1 MRERWMD
8 HRSRSLAVLLVVLIV
23 AMVPA
28 GAVQSQDKK
37 PIVIAVPVGLSGVNS
52 VVAPAVVQSGEL
64 AVEEINAKGGV
75 LGRKLQLVPLDD
87 ESGPAGAVKA
97 FNTAIRQ
104 HKADTIITMETS
116 AARNAGAP
124 IAERAKTLFIYTSFY
139 EGRACGKNL
148 FINAWVPEQ
157 VVPPLIKFMTDEK
170 KVKKWFAVG
179 SDYAFGR
186 GMIEAAKSTIKGAG
200 GTILGEEYQPLQ
212 QSDWTAIIS
221 KIRAANPDGIIYSTS
236 GGGPNIDFMKQFKA
250 AGLTMPV
257 GSLSIDELTAEAG
270 GNAAEGVYYTGDYF
284 TGLDNPENKKFLDA
298 MKKKFGAN
306 LKTPNSLSEP
316 EYDGIYA
323 YAMAVEKAGTTDVD
337 KLLQVL
343 PMIVFKGPRGQVRMN
358 KQHHAPLPVYL
369 AQVQADGKTKVLKS
383 FGLVD
388 PGNQCPNLK

>member
-1 MRERWMD
+1 MLG
-8 HRSRSLAVLLVVLIV
+8 LATLSGD
-23 AMVPA
+23 AA
-28 GAVQSQDKK
+28 AQSADKQ

-52 VVAPAVVQSGEL
+52 VVAPAVVQSAEL
-64 AVEEINAKGGV
+64 AVEELNAKGGIM
-75 LGRKLQLVPLDD
+75 GRPVKLIPLDD

-104 HKADTIITMETS
+104 HKADVIITMETS

-124 IAERAKTLFIYTSFY
+124 IADRAKTLFIYTSFY
-139 EGRACGKNL
+139 EGRACGKYL
-148 FINAWVPEQ
+148 YVNAWVPEQ
-157 VVPPLIKFMTDEK
+157 IVSPLVKFMTNEK
-170 KVKKWFAVG
+170 KVKKWFVLG

-186 GMIEAAKSTIKGAG
+186 GLIEPARKMITQLG

-221 KIRAANPDGIIYSTS
+221 KIRAANPDGIMYATS

-250 AGLTMPV
+250 AGLKMPV
-257 GSLSIDELTAEAG
+257 GSLSIDELTAEQG
-270 GNAAEGVYYTGDYF
+270 GNAAEGVYYTADYF
-284 TGLDNPENKKFLDA
+284 TSIDNAENKTFLEA

-316 EYDGIYA
+316 EYDGIHA
-323 YAMAVEKAGTTDVD
+323 YAMAVEKAKSTDAD
-337 KLLQVL
+337 KVAAVL
-343 PMIVFKGPRGQVRMN
+343 PTIVFKGPRGAVQMN

-369 AQVQADGKTKVLKS
+369 AQVQADGKTKIIQS

>member
-1 MRERWMD
+1 MLG
-8 HRSRSLAVLLVVLIV
+8 LATLSGGT
-23 AMVPA
+23 A
-28 GAVQSQDKK
+28 QSAEKQ

-52 VVAPAVVQSGEL
+52 VVAPAVVQSAEL
-64 AVEEINAKGGV
+64 AVEELNAKGGIM
-75 LGRKLQLVPLDD
+75 GRPVKLMPLDD

-104 HKADTIITMETS
+104 HKADAIITMETS

-124 IAERAKTLFIYTSFY
+124 IADRAKTLFIYTSFY
-139 EGRACGKNL
+139 EGRACGKYL
-148 FINAWVPEQ
+148 YVNAWVPEQ
-157 VVPPLIKFMTDEK
+157 IVPPLVKFMTDEK
-170 KVKKWFAVG
+170 KVKKWFVLG

-186 GMIEAAKSTIKGAG
+186 GLIEPAKKTITELG

-221 KIRAANPDGIIYSTS
+221 KIRAANPDGIMYATS

-250 AGLTMPV
+250 AGLKMPV
-257 GSLSIDELTAEAG
+257 GSLSIDELTAEQG

-284 TGLDNPENKKFLDA
+284 TGIDNAENKTFLEA
-298 MKKKFGAN
+298 MKKKFGTN

-316 EYDGIYA
+316 EYDGIHA
-323 YAMAVEKAGTTDVD
+323 YAMAVEKAKSTDAD
-337 KLLQVL
+337 KVAAVL
-343 PMIVFKGPRGQVRMN
+343 PTIVFKGPRGPVQMN

-369 AQVQADGKTKVLKS
+369 AQVQADGKTKIIKS

>member
-1 MRERWMD
+1 MRERWGA
-8 HRSRSLAVLLVVLIV
+8 LTAVLGAAAL
-23 AMVPA
+23 AMLPA
-28 GAVQSQDKK
+28 GAKSAEKK
-37 PIVIAVPVGLSGVNS
+37 PIVIAIPVGLSGVNS
-52 VVAPAVVQSGEL
+52 VVAPAVVQSAEL
-64 AVEEINAKGGV
+64 AEEEINARGGV
-75 LGRKLQLVPLDD
+75 LGRPLKVVPLDD

-104 HKADTIITMETS
+104 HKADAIITMETS

-124 IAERAKTLFIYTSFY
+124 IADRAKTLFIYTSFY
-139 EGRACGKNL
+139 EGRACGKYL
-148 FINAWVPEQ
+148 FVNAWVPEQ
-157 VVPPLIKFMTDEK
+157 IVPPLIRFMTDEK
-170 KVKKWFAVG
+170 KVKRWFAVG

-186 GMIEAAKSTIKGAG
+186 GMIDAAKKTTQELG
-200 GTILGEEYQPLQ
+200 GTIVGEEFQPLQ

-250 AGLTMPV
+250 AGLKMPV

-284 TGLDNPENKKFLDA
+284 TGIDNPENKKFLAA
-298 MKKKFGAN
+298 MRKKFGAN
-306 LKTPNSLSEP
+306 LKTPNSLSQP
-316 EYDGIYA
+316 QYDGVHA
-323 YAMAVEKAGTTDVD
+323 YAMAVEKAGTTDID
-337 KLLQVL
+337 KVVQLL
-343 PMIVFKGPRGQVRMN
+343 PTIVFKGPRGAVQMN

-369 AQVQADGKTKVLKS
+369 AQVQADGKTKILKD

>member
-1 MRERWMD
+1 MRKSVRTLVALELILG
-8 HRSRSLAVLLVVLIV
+8 LAMLSG
-23 AMVPA
+23 
-28 GAVQSQDKK
+28 GAAQSAEAQAQ

-52 VVAPAVVQSGEL
+52 VVAPAVVQSAEL
-64 AVEEINAKGGV
+64 AVEELNAKGGIM
-75 LGRKLQLVPLDD
+75 GRPVKLMPLDD

-104 HKADTIITMETS
+104 HKADAIITMETS

-124 IAERAKTLFIYTSFY
+124 IADRAKTLFIYTSFY
-139 EGRACGKNL
+139 EGRACGKYL
-148 FINAWVPEQ
+148 YVNAWVPEQ
-157 VVPPLIKFMTDEK
+157 IVAPLVKFMTDEK
-170 KVKKWFAVG
+170 KVKKWFVLG

-186 GMIEAAKSTIKGAG
+186 GLIEPAKKAIAGLG

-221 KIRAANPDGIIYSTS
+221 KIRAANPDGIMYATS

-257 GSLSIDELTAEAG
+257 GSLSIDELTAEQG

-284 TGLDNPENKKFLDA
+284 TGIDNAENKTFLEA

-316 EYDGIYA
+316 QYDGIHA
-323 YAMAVEKAGTTDVD
+323 YAMAVEKAKSTDAD
-337 KLLQVL
+337 KVAAVL
-343 PMIVFKGPRGQVRMN
+343 PTIVFKGPRGAVQMN

-369 AQVQADGKTKVLKS
+369 AQVQADGKTKIIKS

>member
-1 MRERWMD
+1 MPKVYWIQ
-8 HRSRSLAVLLVVLIV
+8 SLPMLAFVMLV
-23 AMVPA
+23 ASPA
-28 GAVQSQDKK
+28 QAQEKK
-37 PIVIAVPVGLSGVNS
+37 PVVVAIPVGLSGVNS
-52 VVAPAVVQSGEL
+52 VVAPAVVQSAEL
-64 AVEEINAKGGV
+64 AADELNANGGI
-75 LGRKLQLVPLDD
+75 LGQPVKVVPLDD

-97 FNTAIRQ
+97 FNTGIHQ
-104 HKADTIITMETS
+104 DKSDVIITMETS

-124 IAERAKTLFIYTSFY
+124 IAERAKVPFIYTSFY
-139 EGRACGKNL
+139 EGRACGEYL
-148 FINAWVPEQ
+148 FVNAWVPEQ

-170 KVKKWFAVG
+170 KVKRWFAVG

-186 GMIEAAKSTIKGAG
+186 GMIEAAKKTIKDEG

-250 AGLTMPV
+250 AGLKMPV

-284 TGLDNPENKKFLDA
+284 TGLDNAANKAFLDA
-298 MKKKFGAN
+298 MKKKFGAG

-316 EYDGIYA
+316 QYDGVYT
-323 YAMAVEKAGTTDVD
+323 YAMAVEKAGSADVD
-337 KLLQVL
+337 KVAQVL
-343 PMIVFKGPRGQVRMN
+343 PGIVFKGPRGAVQMN

-369 AQVQADGKTKVLKS
+369 AQVQGDGKTKVLKS

>member
-1 MRERWMD
+1 VALELMLG
-8 HRSRSLAVLLVVLIV
+8 LAMLSG
-23 AMVPA
+23 
-28 GAVQSQDKK
+28 GAAQSAEKQ

-52 VVAPAVVQSGEL
+52 VVAPAVVQSAEL
-64 AVEEINAKGGV
+64 AVEELNAKGGIM
-75 LGRKLQLVPLDD
+75 GRPVKLIPLDD

-104 HKADTIITMETS
+104 HKADVIITMETS

-124 IAERAKTLFIYTSFY
+124 IADRGKTLFIYTSFY
-139 EGRACGKNL
+139 EGRACGKYL
-148 FINAWVPEQ
+148 YVNAWVPEQ
-157 VVPPLIKFMTDEK
+157 IVSPLVKFMTNEK
-170 KVKKWFAVG
+170 KVKKWFVLG

-186 GMIEAAKSTIKGAG
+186 GLIEPAKKMITQLG

-221 KIRAANPDGIIYSTS
+221 KIRAANPDGIMYATS

-250 AGLTMPV
+250 AGLKMPV
-257 GSLSIDELTAEAG
+257 GSLSIDELTAEQG
-270 GNAAEGVYYTGDYF
+270 GNAAEGVYYTADYF
-284 TGLDNPENKKFLDA
+284 TSIDNAENKTFLEA

-316 EYDGIYA
+316 EYDGIHA
-323 YAMAVEKAGTTDVD
+323 YAMAVEKAKSTDAD
-337 KLLQVL
+337 KVAAVL
-343 PMIVFKGPRGQVRMN
+343 PTIVFKGPRGAVQMN
-358 KQHHAPLPVYL
+358 KEHHAPLPVYL
-369 AQVQADGKTKVLKS
+369 AQVQADGKTKIIQS

>member
-1 MRERWMD
+1 MRKSGRGQ
-8 HRSRSLAVLLVVLIV
+8 RARSLMVLFAGLGLAAAV
-23 AMVPA
+23 A
-28 GAVQSQDKK
+28 GSADSADKK

-52 VVAPAVVQSGEL
+52 VVAPAVVQSGQL

-75 LGRKLQLVPLDD
+75 LGRKLELVPLDD
-87 ESGPAGAVKA
+87 ESGPSGAVKA

-104 HKADTIITMETS
+104 HKADAIITMETS

-124 IAERAKTLFIYTSFY
+124 IADRAKTLYIYTSFY
-139 EGRACGKNL
+139 EGKACGKYL
-148 FINAWVPEQ
+148 YVNAWVPEQ
-157 VVPPLIKFMTDEK
+157 VVPPLIKYLSDEK

-186 GMIEAAKSTIKGAG
+186 GMIEAAKKTITGMG

-221 KIRAANPDGIIYSTS
+221 KIKAANPDGIIYSTS

-284 TGLDNPENKKFLDA
+284 TGLDNAENKAFLEA

-316 EYDGIYA
+316 QYDGVYA
-323 YAMAVEKAGTTDVD
+323 YAMAIEKAGGTEVD
-337 KLLQVL
+337 KVAQVL
-343 PMIVFKGPRGQVRMN
+343 PSIVFKGPRGAVQMN

-369 AQVQADGKTKVLKS
+369 AQVQGDGKTKVLKS

>member
-1 MRERWMD
+1 
-8 HRSRSLAVLLVVLIV
+8 VVLIV
-23 AMVPA
+23 ATLPG
-28 GAVQSQDKK
+28 GAVQSADKK

-64 AVEEINAKGGV
+64 AVEELNAKGGI
-75 LGRKLQLVPLDD
+75 LGRKVELVPLDD

-97 FNTAIRQ
+97 FNTAIHQ
-104 HKADTIITMETS
+104 NKADAIITMETS

-124 IAERAKTLFIYTSFY
+124 IAERSKTLFIYTSFY
-139 EGRACGKNL
+139 EGRACGKHL
-148 FINAWVPEQ
+148 FVNAWVPEQ
-157 VVPPLIKFMTDEK
+157 VVPPLIRFMTDEK

-186 GMIEAAKSTIKGAG
+186 GMIEAAKKTIKGAG

-250 AGLTMPV
+250 AGLKMPV

-284 TGLDNPENKKFLDA
+284 TGLDNPQNKAFLEAMNKKF
-298 MKKKFGAN
+298 GTS

-316 EYDGIYA
+316 EYDGIHA

-337 KLLQVL
+337 KLVQML
-343 PMIVFKGPRGQVRMN
+343 PTIVFTGPRGQVQMN

-388 PGNQCPNLK
+388 PGTQCPTLK

>member
-1 MRERWMD
+1 MRKS
-8 HRSRSLAVLLVVLIV
+8 SRTLVALELMLGLAMLSG
-23 AMVPA
+23 
-28 GAVQSQDKK
+28 GAAQSAEKQ

-52 VVAPAVVQSGEL
+52 VVAPAVVQSAEL
-64 AVEEINAKGGV
+64 AVEELNAKGGIM
-75 LGRKLQLVPLDD
+75 GRPVKLMPLDD

-104 HKADTIITMETS
+104 HKADVIITMETS

-124 IAERAKTLFIYTSFY
+124 IADRGKTLFIYTSFY
-139 EGRACGKNL
+139 EGRACGKYL
-148 FINAWVPEQ
+148 YVNAWVPEQ
-157 VVPPLIKFMTDEK
+157 IVSPLVKFMTNEK
-170 KVKKWFAVG
+170 KVKKWFVLG

-186 GMIEAAKSTIKGAG
+186 GLIEPAKKMITQLG

-221 KIRAANPDGIIYSTS
+221 KIRAANPDGIMYATS

-250 AGLTMPV
+250 AGLKMPV
-257 GSLSIDELTAEAG
+257 GSLSIDELTAEQG
-270 GNAAEGVYYTGDYF
+270 GNAAEGVYYTADYF
-284 TGLDNPENKKFLDA
+284 TSIDNAENKTFLEA

-316 EYDGIYA
+316 EYDGIHA
-323 YAMAVEKAGTTDVD
+323 YAMAVEKAKSTDAD
-337 KLLQVL
+337 KVAAVL
-343 PMIVFKGPRGQVRMN
+343 PTIVFKGPRGAVQMN
-358 KQHHAPLPVYL
+358 KEHHAPLPVYL
-369 AQVQADGKTKVLKS
+369 AQVQADGKTKIIQS

>member
-1 MRERWMD
+1 MRKSPRTLVA
-8 HRSRSLAVLLVVLIV
+8 LALMLGL
-23 AMVPA
+23 ATLSG
-28 GAVQSQDKK
+28 GAAAQSADKQ

-52 VVAPAVVQSGEL
+52 VVAPAVVQSAEL
-64 AVEEINAKGGV
+64 AVEELNAKGGIM
-75 LGRKLQLVPLDD
+75 GRPVKLIPLDD

-104 HKADTIITMETS
+104 HKADVIITMETS

-124 IAERAKTLFIYTSFY
+124 IADRAKTLFIYTSFY
-139 EGRACGKNL
+139 EGRACGKYL
-148 FINAWVPEQ
+148 YVNAWVPEQ
-157 VVPPLIKFMTDEK
+157 IVSPLVKFMTNEK
-170 KVKKWFAVG
+170 KVKKWFVLG

-186 GMIEAAKSTIKGAG
+186 GLIEPAKKMITQLG

-221 KIRAANPDGIIYSTS
+221 KIRAANPDGIMYATS

-250 AGLTMPV
+250 AGLKMPV
-257 GSLSIDELTAEAG
+257 GSLSIDELTAEQG
-270 GNAAEGVYYTGDYF
+270 GNAAEGVYYTADYF
-284 TGLDNPENKKFLDA
+284 TSIDNAENKTFLEA

-316 EYDGIYA
+316 EYDGIHA
-323 YAMAVEKAGTTDVD
+323 YAMAVEKAKSTDAD
-337 KLLQVL
+337 KVAAVL
-343 PMIVFKGPRGQVRMN
+343 PTIVFKGPRGAVQMN

-369 AQVQADGKTKVLKS
+369 AQVQADGKTKIIQS

>member
-1 MRERWMD
+1 MRQMWAGRA
-8 HRSRSLAVLLVVLIV
+8 RSVVAVVVVLGM
-23 AMVPA
+23 AMLPG
-28 GAVQSQDKK
+28 GAVQSQEKK
-37 PIVIAVPVGLSGVNS
+37 AIVITIPVGLSGVNS
-52 VVAPAVVQSGEL
+52 VVAPAVVQSAEL
-64 AVEEINAKGGV
+64 AAEEINAKGGV
-75 LGRKLQLVPLDD
+75 LGRKIQVIPLDD

-104 HKADTIITMETS
+104 HKTAAIITMETS

-124 IAERAKTLFIYTSFY
+124 IADKTNTLFIYTSFY
-139 EGRACGKNL
+139 EGKACGKNL
-148 FINAWVPEQ
+148 YINAWVPEQ

-186 GMIEAAKSTIKGAG
+186 GMIESAKATIKGMG
-200 GTILGEEYQPLQ
+200 GTLVGEEYQPLQ

-250 AGLTMPV
+250 AGLKMPV

-284 TGLDNPENKKFLDA
+284 TGLDNPENKAFLDA
-298 MKKKFGAN
+298 MKKKFGAG

-316 EYDGIYA
+316 EYDGVYA
-323 YAMAVEKAGTTDVD
+323 YAMAVEKAGSTDTD
-337 KLLQVL
+337 KVAKVL
-343 PMIVFKGPRGQVRMN
+343 PNIVFKGPRGQVQMN

-369 AQVQADGKTKVLKS
+369 AQVQADGKTKVLKG
-383 FGLVD
+383 FGLID

>member
-1 MRERWMD
+1 MNGRRKFQP
-8 HRSRSLAVLLVVLIV
+8 RRALLGLVTAIGLATLSVGS
-23 AMVPA
+23 A
-28 GAVQSQDKK
+28 QSADQK

-52 VVAPAVVQSGEL
+52 VVAPAVVQSAEL
-64 AVEEINAKGGV
+64 AVEELNAKGGI
-75 LGRKLQLVPLDD
+75 LGRKVQLVPLDD

-124 IAERAKTLFIYTSFY
+124 IAERAKTLYIYTSFY
-139 EGRACGKNL
+139 EGRACGPTL
-148 FINAWVPEQ
+148 FVNAWVPEQ
-157 VVPPLIKFMTDEK
+157 VVPPLVKFMTDEK

-186 GMIEAAKSTIKGAG
+186 GMIDAAKKTIKEAG
-200 GTILGEEYQPLQ
+200 GSLVGEEYQPLQ

-221 KIRAANPDGIIYSTS
+221 KIRAANPDGLIYSTS

-250 AGLTMPV
+250 SGLKIPV

-270 GNAAEGVYYTGDYF
+270 GGAAEGVYYTGDYF

-298 MKKKFGAN
+298 MRKKFGAN

-316 EYDGIYA
+316 QYDGIHA
-323 YAMAVEKAGTTDVD
+323 YAMAVEKAKSTDLD
-337 KLLQVL
+337 KVVSVL
-343 PMIVFKGPRGQVRMN
+343 PTVVFKGPRGDVQMN
-358 KQHHAPLPVYL
+358 KQHHAPLPIYL

-388 PGNQCPNLK
+388 PGNQCPKLK

>member
-1 MRERWMD
+1 MGTVRRA
-8 HRSRSLAVLLVVLIV
+8 RGVRSLAVLLAVLG
-23 AMVPA
+23 AALSSA
-28 GAVQSQDKK
+28 GTVDSADKK
-37 PIVIAVPVGLSGVNS
+37 AIVIAVPVGLSGVNS

-64 AVEEINAKGGV
+64 AAEEINAKGGV
-75 LGRKLQLVPLDD
+75 LGRKLEVIPLDD
-87 ESGPAGAVKA
+87 ESGPSGAVKA

-104 HKADTIITMETS
+104 HKADAIITMETS

-124 IAERAKTLFIYTSFY
+124 IADRAKTLYIYTSFY
-139 EGRACGKNL
+139 EGRACGKYL
-148 FINAWVPEQ
+148 YVNAWVPEQ
-157 VVPPLIKFMTDEK
+157 VVPPLIKFMADEK

-186 GMIEAAKSTIKGAG
+186 GMIDAAKKTIKSGG
-200 GTILGEEYQPLQ
+200 GTLVGEEYQPLQ

-250 AGLTMPV
+250 AGLTIPV

-284 TGLDNPENKKFLDA
+284 TGLDNAENKAFLEA

-316 EYDGIYA
+316 QYDGIYA
-323 YAMAVEKAGTTDVD
+323 YAMAVEKAASTDVD
-337 KLLQVL
+337 KVAQVL
-343 PMIVFKGPRGQVRMN
+343 PSIVFKGPRGAVQMN

-383 FGLVD
+383 FGLID

>member
-1 MRERWMD
+1 MLG
-8 HRSRSLAVLLVVLIV
+8 LAMLSG
-23 AMVPA
+23 
-28 GAVQSQDKK
+28 GAAPLAEAQGP

-52 VVAPAVVQSGEL
+52 VVAPAVVQSAEL
-64 AVEEINAKGGV
+64 AVEELNAKGGIM
-75 LGRKLQLVPLDD
+75 GRPVKLMPLDD

-104 HKADTIITMETS
+104 HKADAIITMETS

-124 IAERAKTLFIYTSFY
+124 IADRAKTLFIYTSFY
-139 EGRACGKNL
+139 EGRACGKYL
-148 FINAWVPEQ
+148 YVNAWVPEQ
-157 VVPPLIKFMTDEK
+157 IVSPFVKSMTTEK
-170 KVKKWFAVG
+170 KVKKWFVLG

-186 GMIEAAKSTIKGAG
+186 GLIEPAKKTITAMG

-221 KIRAANPDGIIYSTS
+221 KIRAANPDGIMYATS

-250 AGLTMPV
+250 AGLKMPV
-257 GSLSIDELTAEAG
+257 GSLSIDELTAEQG

-284 TGLDNPENKKFLDA
+284 TGIDNAENKTFLEA

-306 LKTPNSLSEP
+306 LKTPNSLSQP
-316 EYDGIYA
+316 QYDGIHA
-323 YAMAVEKAGTTDVD
+323 YAMAVEKAKSTDAD
-337 KLLQVL
+337 KVAAVL
-343 PMIVFKGPRGQVRMN
+343 PTIVFKGPRGAVQMN

-369 AQVQADGKTKVLKS
+369 AQVQADGKTKIIKS

>member
-1 MRERWMD
+1 MRKS
-8 HRSRSLAVLLVVLIV
+8 SRTLVALKLMLGF
-23 AMVPA
+23 AMLSG
-28 GAVQSQDKK
+28 GAAQSAEAQAQA
-37 PIVIAVPVGLSGVNS
+37 IVIAVPVGLSGVNS
-52 VVAPAVVQSGEL
+52 VVAPAVVQSAEL
-64 AVEEINAKGGV
+64 AVDELNAKGGIM
-75 LGRKLQLVPLDD
+75 GRPVKLMPLDD

-104 HKADTIITMETS
+104 HKADAIITMETS

-124 IAERAKTLFIYTSFY
+124 IADRAKTLFIYTSFY
-139 EGRACGKNL
+139 EGRACGKYL
-148 FINAWVPEQ
+148 YVNAWVPEQ
-157 VVPPLIKFMTDEK
+157 IVSPLVKFMTDEK
-170 KVKKWFAVG
+170 KVKKWFVLG

-186 GMIEAAKSTIKGAG
+186 GLIEPAKKTITALG

-221 KIRAANPDGIIYSTS
+221 KIRAANPDGIMYATS

-250 AGLTMPV
+250 AGLKMPV
-257 GSLSIDELTAEAG
+257 GSLSIDELTAEQG

-284 TGLDNPENKKFLDA
+284 TAIDNPENKTFLDA

-316 EYDGIYA
+316 EYDGIHA
-323 YAMAVEKAGTTDVD
+323 YAMAVEKAKSTDAD
-337 KLLQVL
+337 KVAAVL
-343 PMIVFKGPRGQVRMN
+343 PTIIFKGPRGAVQMN

-369 AQVQADGKTKVLKS
+369 AQVQADGKTKIIKS

>member
-1 MRERWMD
+1 MLG
-8 HRSRSLAVLLVVLIV
+8 LAMLSG
-23 AMVPA
+23 
-28 GAVQSQDKK
+28 GASQSAEKQ

-52 VVAPAVVQSGEL
+52 VVAPAVVQSAEL
-64 AVEEINAKGGV
+64 AVEELNAKGGIM
-75 LGRKLQLVPLDD
+75 GRPVKLMPLDD

-104 HKADTIITMETS
+104 HKADVIITMETS

-124 IAERAKTLFIYTSFY
+124 IADRAKTLFIYTSFY
-139 EGRACGKNL
+139 EGRACGKYL
-148 FINAWVPEQ
+148 YVNAWVPEQ
-157 VVPPLIKFMTDEK
+157 IVSPLVKFMTNEK
-170 KVKKWFAVG
+170 KVKKWFVLG

-186 GMIEAAKSTIKGAG
+186 GLIEPAKKMITQLG

-221 KIRAANPDGIIYSTS
+221 KIRAANPDGIMYATS

-250 AGLTMPV
+250 AGLKMPV
-257 GSLSIDELTAEAG
+257 GSLSIDELTAEQG
-270 GNAAEGVYYTGDYF
+270 GNAAEGVYYTADYF
-284 TGLDNPENKKFLDA
+284 TSIDNAENKTFLEA

-316 EYDGIYA
+316 EYDGIHA
-323 YAMAVEKAGTTDVD
+323 YAMAVEKAKSTDAD
-337 KLLQVL
+337 KVAAVL
-343 PMIVFKGPRGQVRMN
+343 PTIVFKGPRGAVQMN
-358 KQHHAPLPVYL
+358 KEHHAPLPVYL
-369 AQVQADGKTKVLKS
+369 AQVQADGKTKIIQS

>member
-1 MRERWMD
+1 MRVMGSAGA
-8 HRSRSLAVLLVVLIV
+8 RSVVTLSAVLGLVMM
-23 AMVPA
+23 AA
-28 GAVQSQDKK
+28 GAGQSQDKK
-37 PIVIAVPVGLSGVNS
+37 PIVIAIPVGLSGVNS
-52 VVAPAVVQSGEL
+52 VVAPAVVQSAEL
-64 AVEEINAKGGV
+64 AAEEINAKGGV
-75 LGRKLQLVPLDD
+75 LGRKIQVIPLDD

-104 HKADTIITMETS
+104 HKADAIITMETS

-124 IAERAKTLFIYTSFY
+124 IAEKAKVLYIYTSFY
-139 EGRACGKNL
+139 EGKACGKNL
-148 FINAWVPEQ
+148 FVNAWVPEQ
-157 VVPPLIKFMTDEK
+157 VVPPLIKFMSDEL

-186 GMIEAAKSTIKGAG
+186 GMIESAKATIKKGG
-200 GTILGEEYQPLQ
+200 GTLLGEEYQPLQ

-250 AGLTMPV
+250 AGLKMPV

-284 TGLDNPENKKFLDA
+284 TGLDNPENKAFLDA

-316 EYDGIYA
+316 QYDGIYA
-323 YAMAVEKAGTTDVD
+323 YAMAVEKAGGTETDKVA
-337 KLLQVL
+337 KVL
-343 PMIVFKGPRGQVRMN
+343 PTIVFKGPRGQVQMN

-369 AQVQADGKTKVLKS
+369 AQVQADGKTKVLKN

-388 PGNQCPNLK
+388 PGQQCPNLK

>member
-1 MRERWMD
+1 VTAA
-8 HRSRSLAVLLVVLIV
+8 LAVLALATL
-23 AMVPA
+23 PA
-28 GAVQSQDKK
+28 GAEAAEKK
-37 PIVIAVPVGLSGVNS
+37 PIIIAIPVGLSGVNS
-52 VVAPAVVQSGEL
+52 VVAPAVVQSAEL
-64 AVEEINAKGGV
+64 AAEEINAKGGV
-75 LGRKLQLVPLDD
+75 LGRKLEVVPLDD

-97 FNTAIRQ
+97 FNTATRQ
-104 HKADTIITMETS
+104 HKADAIITMETS

-139 EGRACGKNL
+139 EGRACGRYL
-148 FINAWVPEQ
+148 FVNAWVPEQ
-157 VVPPLIKFMTDEK
+157 IVPPLIKFMTDEK

-186 GMIEAAKSTIKGAG
+186 GMIDAAKKSIKEVG
-200 GTILGEEYQPLQ
+200 GQILGEEYQPLQ

-250 AGLTMPV
+250 AGLKLPV

-270 GNAAEGVYYTGDYF
+270 GNAADGVYYTGDYF
-284 TGLDNPENKKFLDA
+284 TGIDNPENRKFLEA
-298 MKKKFGAN
+298 MNKKFGAN
-306 LKTPNSLSEP
+306 LKTPNSLSQP
-316 EYDGIYA
+316 QYDGVYA

-337 KLLQVL
+337 KVVPVL
-343 PMIVFKGPRGQVRMN
+343 PTIVFKGPRGPVQMN

>member
-1 MRERWMD
+1 MREHGSASSGTSSFDRRGPRRPPSIIPELQVAPAEPALERGTSDAGRGWRNGAAVRRGEGFSKGGSQM
-8 HRSRSLAVLLVVLIV
+8 RKAGRGRGMRSLAVLI
-23 AMVPA
+23 A
-28 GAVQSQDKK
+28 GLGLAALSVGAAHSADKK
-37 PIVIAVPVGLSGVNS
+37 AIVIAVPVGLSGVNS

-75 LGRKLQLVPLDD
+75 LGRKLELVPLDD
-87 ESGPAGAVKA
+87 ESGPSGAVKA

-104 HKADTIITMETS
+104 HKADAIITMETS

-124 IAERAKTLFIYTSFY
+124 IAERAKTRCHHAAVH
-139 EGRACGKNL
+139 EGRACGKYL
-148 FINAWVPEQ
+148 YVNAWVPEQ
-157 VVPPLIKFMTDEK
+157 VVPPLIKYLSDEK

-186 GMIEAAKSTIKGAG
+186 GMIEAAKKTIKGMG
-200 GTILGEEYQPLQ
+200 GSIVGEEFQPLQ

-221 KIRAANPDGIIYSTS
+221 KIKAANPDGIIYSTS

-284 TGLDNPENKKFLDA
+284 TGLDNAENKAFLEA
-298 MKKKFGAN
+298 MKKKFGGN

-316 EYDGIYA
+316 QYDGVYA
-323 YAMAVEKAGTTDVD
+323 YAMAIE
-337 KLLQVL
+337 
-343 PMIVFKGPRGQVRMN
+343 
-358 KQHHAPLPVYL
+358 
-369 AQVQADGKTKVLKS
+369 
-383 FGLVD
+383 
-388 PGNQCPNLK
+388 

>member
-1 MRERWMD
+1 MRKS
-8 HRSRSLAVLLVVLIV
+8 SRTLVALALILGV
-23 AMVPA
+23 AMLLG
-28 GAVQSQDKK
+28 GAAQSADKQ
-37 PIVIAVPVGLSGVNS
+37 PVVIAVPVGLSGVNS
-52 VVAPAVVQSGEL
+52 VVAPAVVQSAEL
-64 AVEEINAKGGV
+64 AVEELNAKGGIM
-75 LGRKLQLVPLDD
+75 GRPVKLMPLDD

-104 HKADTIITMETS
+104 HKADVIITMETS

-124 IAERAKTLFIYTSFY
+124 IADRAKTLFIYTSFY
-139 EGRACGKNL
+139 EGRACGKYL
-148 FINAWVPEQ
+148 YVNAWVPEQ
-157 VVPPLIKFMTDEK
+157 IVSPLVKFLTDEK
-170 KVKKWFAVG
+170 KVKKWFVLG

-186 GMIEAAKSTIKGAG
+186 GLIDPAKKMITQLG

-221 KIRAANPDGIIYSTS
+221 KIRAANPDGIMYATS

-250 AGLTMPV
+250 AGLKMPV
-257 GSLSIDELTAEAG
+257 GSLSIDELTAEQG
-270 GNAAEGVYYTGDYF
+270 GNAAEGVYYTADYF
-284 TGLDNPENKKFLDA
+284 TSIDNPENKTFLEA

-323 YAMAVEKAGTTDVD
+323 YAMAVEKAKSTDAD
-337 KLLQVL
+337 KVAAVL
-343 PMIVFKGPRGQVRMN
+343 PTIVFKGPRGAVQMN

-369 AQVQADGKTKVLKS
+369 AQVQADGKTKIIQS

>member
-1 MRERWMD
+1 MRKS
-8 HRSRSLAVLLVVLIV
+8 SRTLVALALMLGL
-23 AMVPA
+23 ATLSG
-28 GAVQSQDKK
+28 GAAQSAEKQ

-52 VVAPAVVQSGEL
+52 VVAPAVVQSAEL
-64 AVEEINAKGGV
+64 AVEELNAKGGIM
-75 LGRKLQLVPLDD
+75 GRPVKLMPLDD
-87 ESGPAGAVKA
+87 ESGPAGAAKA

-104 HKADTIITMETS
+104 HKADAIITMETS

-124 IAERAKTLFIYTSFY
+124 IADRAKTLFIYTSFY
-139 EGRACGKNL
+139 EGRACGKYL
-148 FINAWVPEQ
+148 YVNAWVPEQ
-157 VVPPLIKFMTDEK
+157 IVPPLVKFMTDEK
-170 KVKKWFAVG
+170 KVKKWFVLG

-186 GMIEAAKSTIKGAG
+186 GLIEPAKKTITELG

-221 KIRAANPDGIIYSTS
+221 KIRAANPDGIMYATS

-250 AGLTMPV
+250 AGLNMPV
-257 GSLSIDELTAEAG
+257 GSLSIDELTAEQG

-284 TGLDNPENKKFLDA
+284 TGIDNAENKTFLEA

-316 EYDGIYA
+316 EYDGIHA
-323 YAMAVEKAGTTDVD
+323 YAMAVEKAKSTDAD
-337 KLLQVL
+337 KVAAVL
-343 PMIVFKGPRGQVRMN
+343 PTIVFKGPRGPVQMN

-369 AQVQADGKTKVLKS
+369 AQVQADGKTKIIKS
-383 FGLVD
+383 LGLVD

>member
-1 MRERWMD
+1 MPGRGSGSSDTSSSSVPEQQEARYRGLEWRTASKKGERDMRERWVD

-157 VVPPLIKFMTDEK
+157 VVPPLVKFMTEGRRGRT
-170 KVKKWFAVG
+170 WFA
-179 SDYAFGR
+179 
-186 GMIEAAKSTIKGAG
+186 AA
-200 GTILGEEYQPLQ
+200 
-212 QSDWTAIIS
+212 
-221 KIRAANPDGIIYSTS
+221 
-236 GGGPNIDFMKQFKA
+236 
-250 AGLTMPV
+250 
-257 GSLSIDELTAEAG
+257 
-270 GNAAEGVYYTGDYF
+270 
-284 TGLDNPENKKFLDA
+284 
-298 MKKKFGAN
+298 
-306 LKTPNSLSEP
+306 
-316 EYDGIYA
+316 
-323 YAMAVEKAGTTDVD
+323 
-337 KLLQVL
+337 
-343 PMIVFKGPRGQVRMN
+343 
-358 KQHHAPLPVYL
+358 
-369 AQVQADGKTKVLKS
+369 
-383 FGLVD
+383 
-388 PGNQCPNLK
+388 

>member
-1 MRERWMD
+1 MRKS
-8 HRSRSLAVLLVVLIV
+8 SRTLVALALMLGL
-23 AMVPA
+23 ATLSG
-28 GAVQSQDKK
+28 GAAAQSADKQ

-52 VVAPAVVQSGEL
+52 VVAPAVVQSAEL
-64 AVEEINAKGGV
+64 AVEELNAKGGIM
-75 LGRKLQLVPLDD
+75 GRPVKLIPLDD

-104 HKADTIITMETS
+104 HKADVIITMETS

-124 IAERAKTLFIYTSFY
+124 IADRAKTLFIYTSFY
-139 EGRACGKNL
+139 EGRACGKYL
-148 FINAWVPEQ
+148 YVNAWVPEQ
-157 VVPPLIKFMTDEK
+157 IVSPLVKFMTNEK
-170 KVKKWFAVG
+170 KVKKWFVLG

-186 GMIEAAKSTIKGAG
+186 GLIEPAKKMITQLG

-221 KIRAANPDGIIYSTS
+221 KIRAANPDGIMYATS

-250 AGLTMPV
+250 AGLKMPV
-257 GSLSIDELTAEAG
+257 GSLSIDELTAEQG
-270 GNAAEGVYYTGDYF
+270 GNAAEGVYYTADYF
-284 TGLDNPENKKFLDA
+284 TSIDNAENKTFLEA

-316 EYDGIYA
+316 EYDGIHA
-323 YAMAVEKAGTTDVD
+323 YAMAVEKAKSTDAD
-337 KLLQVL
+337 KVAAVL
-343 PMIVFKGPRGQVRMN
+343 PTIVFKGPRGAVQMN

-369 AQVQADGKTKVLKS
+369 AQVQADGKTKIIQS